1 MGRELQKRKNRSS
14 TAKVRQNA
22 KSKKKLLQNPIIAAN
37 WYVAFFSYDNSDL
50 CTDQYNRNQ
59 KETLSQ
65 NYRRLGLV
73 SKLNHPTGGVERTVK
88 ILDEVASGSAP
99 EPTPDN
105 LNISTKI
112 PTSINISEARIE
124 RDPETGAIL
133 RVIDEKKANPLND
146 PLNDI
151 EDNEDEGWQGF
162 VNEHGLVDG
171 AAPSTGGKTSVVQ
184 QLEERAAQPVK
195 KAPRKQSE
203 REEQWIEELVK
214 KHGDDYLNMSRDM
227 KLNPMQQS
235 VGDLK
240 KRVKKWRAKHGA

>member
-14 TAKVRQNA
+14 VAKVTQKT

-37 WYVAFFSYDNSDL
+37 WQVFSL
-50 CTDQYNRNQ
+50 HLQLILTRTRRNQ

-73 SKLNHPTGGVERTVK
+73 SKLNHPTGGVEKTSK
-88 ILDEVASGSAP
+88 TLQQVAAGLVA

-105 LNISTKI
+105 LNISTKL
-112 PTSINISEARIE
+112 PTTINITEVKIVK
-124 RDPETGAIL
+124 DPSTGAIL
-133 RVIDEKKANPLND
+133 HVLDETKPNPLND
-146 PLNDI
+146 PLNNLD
-151 EDNEDEGWQGF
+151 DDGDEGWQGF
-162 VNEHGLVDG
+162 VNQHGVVD
-171 AAPSTGGKTSVVQ
+171 A
-184 QLEERAAQPVK
+184 AAQQGPAKTDVVRLLLEQSAQTIK

-203 REEQWIEELVK
+203 REEEWIERLVD
-214 KHGDDYLNMSRDM
+214 KHGHDYLAMARDM

-240 KRVKKWRAKHGA
+240 KRVNKWSAKQ

>member
-1 MGRELQKRKNRSS
+1 MGRELQKKKNRSS
-14 TAKVRQNA
+14 VAKVRQKS
-22 KSKKKLLQNPIIAAN
+22 KSKKKLLQNPILAAN
-37 WYVAFFSYDNSDL
+37 WYVLFFFRPQPEIQSDN
-50 CTDQYNRNQ
+50 TRNQ

-73 SKLNHPTGGVERTVK
+73 SKLNHPTGGVEKNSKT
-88 ILDEVASGSAP
+88 IEEAAAGLAP

-105 LNISTKI
+105 LNISTKL
-112 PTSINISEARIE
+112 PTNIDATEVRVE

-133 RVIDEKKANPLND
+133 RVLDERKPNPLND

-151 EDNEDEGWQGF
+151 EDSDDEGWEGF
-162 VNEHGLVDG
+162 VNEHGVLDG
-171 AAPSTGGKTSVVQ
+171 AAPAGDGRTEVVR
-184 QLEERAAQPVK
+184 QLEARAANAVK

-203 REEQWIEELVK
+203 REEQWVEALVNK
-214 KHGDDYLNMSRDM
+214 YGDDYLKMERDM

-240 KRVKKWRAKHGA
+240 RRVKKWKASQQA

>member
-1 MGRELQKRKNRSS
+1 MGRELQKKKNRSS
-14 TAKVRQNA
+14 TAKITKKA

-37 WYVAFFSYDNSDL
+37 W
-50 CTDQYNRNQ
+50 NQ

-73 SKLNHPTGGVERTVK
+73 SKLNHPTGGVEKTSK
-88 ILDEVASGSAP
+88 TLEEAANGLAP

-105 LNISTKI
+105 LNISTKL
-112 PTSINISEARIE
+112 PTQINISEVKIR

-133 RVIDEKKANPLND
+133 QVLDERKANPLND
-146 PLNDI
+146 PLNDV
-151 EDNEDEGWQGF
+151 EDNDHEGWEGF
-162 VNEHGLVDG
+162 VNEHGVLDG
-171 AAPSTGGKTSVVQ
+171 ARQGGDARTDVIR
-184 QLEERAAQPVK
+184 QLEEQASRPIK

-203 REEQWIEELVK
+203 REEEWIERLIQ
-214 KHGDDYLNMSRDM
+214 KHGDDYLGMARDM

-240 KRVKKWRAKHGA
+240 KRVKKWSAKNKA